1 MFSCQTL
8 ISFVVWFCF
17 PTVSYAIALGIVYYE
32 GISTDAISTVCTM
45 VQHINMVA
53 MHFFYPGLL
62 SNLIA
67 KSSLDYDAHEY
78 SNLWVVV
85 FITVNQIGAV
95 LMLVIGHSFLENFVL
110 VAIFFSIPVLTILI
124 LMVSVVLTISLAC
137 TAFIKEADELINV
150 RDIETLVSGARK
162 LTLKMRLLKQGL
174 GPLIFFNI
182 IS

>member
-1 MFSCQTL
+1 M
-8 ISFVVWFCF
+8 
-17 PTVSYAIALGIVYYE
+17 SYAIALGIVYYE

-62 SNLIA
+62 ANLIA

-78 SNLWVVV
+78 SNLWVVM

-137 TAFIKEADELINV
+137 TSFITSAIARTSPELI
-150 RDIETLVSGARK
+150 
-162 LTLKMRLLKQGL
+162 LL
-174 GPLIFFNI
+174 
-182 IS
+182 SYC